1 MNETENTSSQPQFE
15 GEDEIDLIA
24 LAKKVWDGRKTIIN
38 TTVIFTVIGLFV
50 AIFTPKQYSVTSIL
64 VPQVSGGQSKL
75 GGLSSLAAMAGFNM
89 NMNTGSELSPNI
101 YPQIVQSIPFKLEL
115 MHTKLNFDGYDEKI
129 SFYDYYT
136 DPVYAKF
143 NVLGFVKK
151 YTIGLPGTI
160 LSAIRGEKELIQNAP
175 LDDNTIIQ
183 LTKEEYALAITLGGL
198 VYLNTEVKQ
207 GVLTL
212 VAIMPEAEVAAQLG
226 QAAQDLLQE
235 QIIAFKIQKAEDQLE
250 FVQERYNEREL
261 EFSDIQEK
269 LARFRDRNKNIIT
282 EFDKTE
288 IERLQ
293 SEYQITFAV
302 FTELAKQL
310 ERAEL
315 QVKEETPVF
324 LIIEPITVPT
334 QSFKP
339 KRKQIV
345 IIWIFVGVIIGI
357 ALVFG
362 KHYFEDIKKK
372 WKEEGEESPPA
383 GKAGDKLKQ
392 SK

>member
-1 MNETENTSSQPQFE
+1 MTNELNNPNLPPLDTEA
-15 GEDEIDLIA
+15 EIDLIA
-24 LAKKVWDGRKTIIN
+24 LAKKVWDGRKTIIKI
-38 TTVIFTVIGLFV
+38 TIIFTIIGLFV

-75 GGLSSLAAMAGFNM
+75 GGLSSLAAMAGFST

-136 DPVYAKF
+136 NPVYAKF

-151 YTIGLPGTI
+151 YTIGLPGI
-160 LSAIRGEKELIQNAP
+160 LLSAIRGKKELKQSAT

-183 LTKEEYALAITLGGL
+183 LNEEEYALAMSLGEL
-198 VYLNTEVKQ
+198 VSLNADDKVGT
-207 GVLTL
+207 LTL
-212 VAIMPEAEVAAQLG
+212 VANMPEAKAAAQLG
-226 QAAQDLLQE
+226 QAAQGLLQK
-235 QIIAFKIQKAEDQLE
+235 QIIAFKIEKAKTQFD
-250 FVQERYNEREL
+250 FVQERYHETEQ
-261 EFSDIQEK
+261 EFSNIQEK
-269 LARFRDRNKNIIT
+269 LAHFRDRNKNIIT
-282 EFDKTE
+282 EFNKTK

-293 SEYQITFAV
+293 SEYQITFSV

-310 ERAEL
+310 ESARI

-324 LIIEPITVPT
+324 SIIEPISVPT

-339 KRKQIV
+339 NRKQII
-345 IIWIFVGVIIGI
+345 IIWIFLGIVIGI
-357 ALVFG
+357 AWVFG
-362 KHYFEDIKKK
+362 KEFLGTIKEK
-372 WKEEGEESPPA
+372 WNEETE
-383 GKAGDKLKQ
+383 
-392 SK
+392 